1 MMIKK
6 PRFKGLKE
14 ILFYAALFLFSVV
27 SYVIFTPL
35 YDAFGG
41 LERGEAAKCLALILL
56 LGLTAIGFVLHRAG
70 ELSRKRLIFLF
81 ILASF
86 AIRLGYIL
94 YTEGDC
100 RQHDTWGDVGHFAYA
115 DILFKKGILPETND
129 YQFYH
134 PPLNA
139 LIQSVFMHIFEG
151 LFSFLAKAMPLLPF
165 SRYWALNSET
175 YFIACQTLSLLY
187 ITVTTVYA
195 CKIIKALGI
204 RGKAGLIAIIFLCFY
219 PRLVQ
224 FSGQL
229 NNDALCLMLS
239 FIALYC
245 AILYYKV
252 PSFKNIVITG
262 IFVGLAMMTKL
273 NGATICFTIAVLFV
287 LVFIKSIKT
296 KEWRPVLKTVAQFA
310 VFLSI
315 AAPIGLWFQVYAA
328 IRFDQG
334 FGFVFS
340 NLNPNLSTAHIPL
353 FYRFFL
359 PSAEVIFSSPFAN
372 AWEDYNLI
380 DYMLKSSLFG
390 EFSFW
395 NGTAFAALAVFFNYV
410 FSVLFVITFVL
421 FIINRKKQNKKIF
434 DLPVI
439 VLLPLMLSLLVS
451 QVIFYIKMPYGCT
464 MDFRYVVPLILS
476 GGGITALMYK
486 EAKSSSIKAF
496 EAFASFNAY
505 SAISIVCLT
514 SIFYLVC
521 I

>member
-1 MMIKK
+1 M
-6 PRFKGLKE
+6 P
-14 ILFYAALFLFSVV
+14 YA
-27 SYVIFTPL
+27 
-35 YDAFGG
+35 
-41 LERGEAAKCLALILL
+41 
-56 LGLTAIGFVLHRAG
+56 
-70 ELSRKRLIFLF
+70 
-81 ILASF
+81 
-86 AIRLGYIL
+86 
-94 YTEGDC
+94 
-100 RQHDTWGDVGHFAYA
+100 
-115 DILFKKGILPETND
+115 
-129 YQFYH
+129 
-134 PPLNA
+134 
-139 LIQSVFMHIFEG
+139 
-151 LFSFLAKAMPLLPF
+151 
-165 SRYWALNSET
+165 
-175 YFIACQTLSLLY
+175 
-187 ITVTTVYA
+187 
-195 CKIIKALGI
+195 
-204 RGKAGLIAIIFLCFY
+204 
-219 PRLVQ
+219 
-224 FSGQL
+224 
-229 NNDALCLMLS
+229 
-239 FIALYC
+239 ALYC

-296 KEWRPVLKTVAQFA
+296 KEWRPVLKTIAQFA
-310 VFLSI
+310 VFLII

-340 NLNPNLSTAHIPL
+340 NLNPNLSTAHIPP

-439 VLLPLMLSLLVS
+439 VLLPLMLSLLIS

>member
-1 MMIKK
+1 MMIKN

-14 ILFYAALFLFSVV
+14 IIFYAALFLFSVV
-27 SYVIFTPL
+27 SYIVFTPL
-35 YDAFGG
+35 YDGFGG

-151 LFSFLAKAMPLLPF
+151 LFSSLAKVMPFLSF
-165 SRYWALNSET
+165 ARYWKLNSET

-195 CKIIKALGI
+195 CKIMKALGI

-239 FIALYC
+239 FVALYN
-245 AILYYKV
+245 AILYYKS
-252 PSFKNIVITG
+252 PLFKNIIATAF
-262 IFVGLAMMTKL
+262 FVGLAMMTKL
-273 NGATICFTIAVLFV
+273 NGATICFTIAVLFI
-287 LVFIKSIKT
+287 LVFIKNIKT
-296 KEWRPVLKTVAQFA
+296 KEWRPVLKTIAQFA
-310 VFLSI
+310 VFLII
-315 AAPIGLWFQVYAA
+315 AAPIGLWFQVYAYL
-328 IRFDQG
+328 RFDQG

-410 FSVLFVITFVL
+410 FSILFVITFVL

-439 VLLPLMLSLLVS
+439 VLLPLMLSLLIS

-476 GGGITALMYK
+476 SGGMTALMYK
-486 EAKSSSIKAF
+486 EAKISGSKAF
-496 EAFASFNAY
+496 ETFATFLAFT
-505 SAISIVCLT
+505 AISLVCLT